1 MTLTESSKY
10 SIGSQPPLGPV
21 ASLSVGH
28 TNSSNSKEITQH
40 HWDVNDSM
48 LPMVSQFDTFEEWPN
63 GHSRFVYGTE
73 LEEAR
78 RHASG
83 WAMRNTNNHNV
94 HILKKSCLGVLVCN
108 LDCSLTEAGNKVH
121 LRPAICD
128 KARRKQIGKPCPNS
142 KCSGHLEL
150 LSCRGH
156 CGYPVTHFWR
166 HLNSAI
172 YFQAKGVHDHPRPE
186 IKSSAEARRQQQNC
200 KQQKRLQARA
210 FRGKRR
216 GRQTSTERSTKRH
229 KVSQTSSVLC
239 SCPPFECTCSQR
251 SNSSNGAPP
260 PPPPPPPFPSW
271 MSGPVDNGESYIQ
284 NSFLPSNADAMPSY
298 HQNNMDNECRISPP
312 CRPDVTESKQLPA
325 TYPMQSR
332 LKLTQSPL
340 RSPLTSLS
348 RSVGHTNINRT
359 FELES
364 CDKMPVEEWTI
375 TKRRSQCEYESHFDR
390 SVYTPGKQQDSLL
403 YRNRQVTYSTIYSG
417 LPSLPYETYS
427 TSQQHRNPID
437 NFNMNGSWTNRPPRS
452 SPSSEFGWEHGYG
465 NVSCGKPAENRDY
478 PPRQSSYR
486 DSSTWLPEPETRLP
500 QIPSAT
506 RGIADMCCSYPPK
519 HSSLREPIKME
530 VHDDVKP
537 CPTVL
542 DSYPSKPRLSS
553 VPDRSS
559 ASISPCFLELKS
571 ASNFS
576 KGLSDNDPNLSSET
590 DKYDSRKSD
599 YHWLR
604 FQEPITPASSSFD
617 RDSFSFDPLH
627 TSNTSKGPRTEMQIP
642 CMQNCD
648 YEGNLIPVYGDQTT
662 PSTANGCNSVK
673 QNLCNHS
680 INITLTYS

>member
-1 MTLTESSKY
+1 MTLTDSSKY
-10 SIGSQPPLGPV
+10 SVGSQPPLGPV
-21 ASLSVGH
+21 APLSVSH
-28 TNSSNSKEITQH
+28 TNSSKEASH

-48 LPMVSQFDTFEEWPN
+48 LPMVAQFDIFEEWPN

-94 HILKKSCLGVLVCN
+94 HILKKSCLGVLVCS
-108 LDCSLTEAGNKVH
+108 LDCSLNDSGNKVH

-142 KCSGHLEL
+142 KCGGHLEL

-200 KQQKRLQARA
+200 KQQKRLQARGY
-210 FRGKRR
+210 RGKRR
-216 GRQTSTERSTKRH
+216 GRQTSAERPTKRH
-229 KVSQTSSVLC
+229 KVSQTNSVLC

-251 SNSSNGAPP
+251 TSSANSVPSG
-260 PPPPPPPFPSW
+260 PFPTW
-271 MSGPVDNGESYIQ
+271 MSGTVDNNDSYIQ
-284 NSFLPSNADAMPSY
+284 NSFLPSNPEAMPSY
-298 HQNNMDNECRISPP
+298 HQNNMVNDCRISPTN
-312 CRPDVTESKQLPA
+312 RPDICETKQLPA
-325 TYPMQSR
+325 VYPMQPR
-332 LKLTQSPL
+332 LKLGQSPL

-364 CDKMPVEEWTI
+364 CDKIPVEEWTI

-390 SVYTPGKQQDSLL
+390 SVYTPGKQQDSMF

-417 LPSLPYETYS
+417 LPSLPYDTYS
-427 TSQQHRNPID
+427 TPQQHRAPSD
-437 NFNMNGSWTNRPPRS
+437 NFNLNGSWSNRHPRN
-452 SPSSEFGWEHGYG
+452 SPNPEFGWEHGSG
-465 NVSCGKPAENRDY
+465 NISCGKPAENRDY
-478 PPRQSSYR
+478 PSRQGSYR
-486 DSSTWLPEPETRLP
+486 ESASWLPEHETRP
-500 QIPSAT
+500 SQMPSAT
-506 RGIADMCCSYPPK
+506 RGMADMCCSYPPK
-519 HSSLREPIKME
+519 HSSLREPIKMDL
-530 VHDDVKP
+530 HDDVKP
-537 CPTVL
+537 CPTIL
-542 DSYPSKPRLSS
+542 DSYPSKTRLSS

-571 ASNFS
+571 TSNFS
-576 KGLSDNDPNLSSET
+576 KSLTDTDPNLTGEA
-590 DKYDSRKSD
+590 DKHDNRKSD

-604 FQEPITPASSSFD
+604 FQEPITPAPSSFD
-617 RDSFSFDPLH
+617 RDSLTFDPLH
-627 TSNTSKGPRTEMQIP
+627 PSNSSKGPRTEMQIP

-648 YEGNLIPVYGDQTT
+648 YDGNLIPVYGDQSAS
-662 PSTANGCNSVK
+662 STANGCNSMK